1 MMQNERE
8 MSMLI
13 YLFMFYGFWPFQSS
27 ARPRLADKGAGLQRD
42 KYPVITVSHAD
53 HEPVMERR

>member
-1 MMQNERE
+1 
-8 MSMLI
+8 MLI

-27 ARPRLADKGAGLQRD
+27 ARPGLADKGAGLQRD
-42 KYPVITVSHAD
+42 KYPGITVPHAD